1 MKHLITI
8 IMLTPILIFSQVIED
23 LSSKQKKL
31 YTKGAIVFGPGFE
44 KILVAEVQYRDSDKD
59 NEDVHISPGGGAGIE
74 GVIGYDISKSL
85 SCEFALG
92 WENSG
97 KVVDKTNSAMFNK
110 FPLRA
115 SVLYRIL
122 IDKKYTP
129 YFGAGISTVLSAK
142 YTEESQ
148 GIEHEATYTKP
159 IGFHVLGGAEW
170 KNSQSALYWFGEVR
184 LLLLGEFE
192 AEEATV
198 SDYVLETIG
207 LDIMN
212 ANGVQFTFGIG
223 YYL

>member
-1 MKHLITI
+1 MKRI
-8 IMLTPILIFSQVIED
+8 ILSFLLTPIFMFSQIADDMSVN
-23 LSSKQKKL
+23 KKL
-31 YTKGAIVFGPGFE
+31 YTKGSFVFGPGFE
-44 KILVAEVQYRDSDKD
+44 KFLVAEVHYRDSDKD
-59 NEDVHISPGGGAGIE
+59 NEEVHISPGGGAGIE

-97 KVVDKTNSAMFNK
+97 KVVDKDNSAMFNK
-110 FPLRA
+110 YPLRA
-115 SVLYRIL
+115 SVLYRII

-129 YFGAGISTVLSAK
+129 YIGAGISTVLSAK
-142 YTEESQ
+142 YTEDSQ
-148 GIEHEATYTKP
+148 GTEHEATYTKP
-159 IGFHVLGGAEW
+159 VGFHVLGGAEW
-170 KNSQSALYWFGEVR
+170 KNPQSSLFFFGEVR

-198 SDYVLETIG
+198 SDYALETIG
-207 LDIMN
+207 LDKMN